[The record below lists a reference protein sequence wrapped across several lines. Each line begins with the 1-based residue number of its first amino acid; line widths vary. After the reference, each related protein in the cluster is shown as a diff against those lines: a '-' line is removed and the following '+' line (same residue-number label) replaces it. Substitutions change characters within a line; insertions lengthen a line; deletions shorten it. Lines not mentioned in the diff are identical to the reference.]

1 MGPNPNPN
9 PNPNSAPQL
18 CTPTLSLTP
27 TVTHYKGGAFFPTGG
42 SSSIA
47 KVRVGVRARA
57 RARARARVRLAHPN
71 PNPNPLLT
79 LTKTLVATVTRRG
92 GSCFV
97 RSPVSEILI
106 EGGRAVGV
114 VARGV
119 TMRARVAVIS
129 DAGFRNTFGCADAER
144 AELTGAPRAAT
155 MVPRAA
161 LVPIEVGAK
170 QRTMLQAA
178 AGGSAGA
185 PPQSATA
192 GAAATG
198 AATGAAEAGAPPARD
213 AVEGSVAMVY
223 LFVGLDASDAALGIR
238 AQNTWVLRDYDA
250 DAAFD
255 HFEVRRER
263 ASRLEGMA
271 HATRHAPRTHPR
283 THARHAHHRTPSR
296 RSSWTPHPH

>member
-1 MGPNPNPN
+1 
-9 PNPNSAPQL
+9 
-18 CTPTLSLTP
+18 
-27 TVTHYKGGAFFPTGG
+27 
-42 SSSIA
+42 
-47 KVRVGVRARA
+47 
-57 RARARARVRLAHPN
+57 
-71 PNPNPLLT
+71 
-79 LTKTLVATVTRRG
+79 VATVTRRG

-97 RSPVSEILI
+97 RSPVSEIVI

-119 TMRARVAVIS
+119 TLRARVAVIS
-129 DAGFRNTFGCADAER
+129 DAGFRNTFGCADADR
-144 AELTGAPRAAT
+144 AERTGAPRAAT

-161 LVPIEVGAK
+161 LLPAEVGAK

-185 PPQSATA
+185 PPQGATA
-192 GAAATG
+192 GAAAPGAATDAGTG
-198 AATGAAEAGAPPARD
+198 AAAAGTPPSRD

-250 DAAFD
+250 DGAFD

-271 HATRHAPRTHPR
+271 HATRHAPRTMCHAPCATRHAPPHASTHPR
-283 THARHAHHRTPSR
+283 THARHAHHRTPPR

>member
-1 MGPNPNPN
+1 
-9 PNPNSAPQL
+9 
-18 CTPTLSLTP
+18 
-27 TVTHYKGGAFFPTGG
+27 
-42 SSSIA
+42 
-47 KVRVGVRARA
+47 
-57 RARARARVRLAHPN
+57 
-71 PNPNPLLT
+71 
-79 LTKTLVATVTRRG
+79 VATVTRRG

-97 RSPVSEILI
+97 RSPVSEIVI

-129 DAGFRNTFGCADAER
+129 DAGFRNTFGCADADR
-144 AELTGAPRAAT
+144 AERTGAPRAAT

-161 LVPIEVGAK
+161 LLPAEVGAK

-185 PPQSATA
+185 PPQGATA
-192 GAAATG
+192 GAAAPGAATDAGTG
-198 AATGAAEAGAPPARD
+198 AAAAGTPPSRD

-250 DAAFD
+250 DGAFD

-271 HATRHAPRTHPR
+271 HATRHAPRATRHAPCATRHAPPHASTHPR
-283 THARHAHHRTPSR
+283 THARHTHHRTPPR
-296 RSSWTPHPH
+296 RSSGTRLTLTNPHPHPSRSPHLEGARAARRRLDPAPCRRAPRRLRRRCLGQG